1 MIVINRNESLEQLYG
16 RGGGDQWVEG
26 FQFACVNAA
35 FVSSLLTM
43 RIVLITLL
51 PPTRNDPVTALIV
64 RPLSKKLDSTSQM
77 SPAKR
82 SKSCPNFEDPPP

>member
-1 MIVINRNESLEQLYG
+1 MVE
-16 RGGGDQWVEG
+16 GGGGEQWVEG

-51 PPTRNDPVTALIV
+51 PPDRNDPVTALIV
-64 RPLSKKLDSTSQM
+64 LPYL
-77 SPAKR
+77 
-82 SKSCPNFEDPPP
+82 KS

>member
-1 MIVINRNESLEQLYG
+1 MIVTNRNESLEQLYG
-16 RGGGDQWVEG
+16 EGGEQWVEG

-77 SPAKR
+77 SPGKR
-82 SKSCPNFEDPPP
+82 RKSWPNFEDPPP

>member
-1 MIVINRNESLEQLYG
+1 MIVTNRNESLEQLYG
-16 RGGGDQWVEG
+16 GEGGEQWVEG

-51 PPTRNDPVTALIV
+51 RPTRNDPVTALIV

-77 SPAKR
+77 SPAKSR
-82 SKSCPNFEDPPP
+82 KSCPN

>member
-1 MIVINRNESLEQLYG
+1 MVEGWGE
-16 RGGGDQWVEG
+16 QWVEG

-64 RPLSKKLDSTSQM
+64 LPYL
-77 SPAKR
+77 
-82 SKSCPNFEDPPP
+82 KS

>member
-1 MIVINRNESLEQLYG
+1 MIVTNRNESLEQLYG
-16 RGGGDQWVEG
+16 GGGEQWVEG

-82 SKSCPNFEDPPP
+82 RKSCPNFEDPPP

>member
-1 MIVINRNESLEQLYG
+1 
-16 RGGGDQWVEG
+16 
-26 FQFACVNAA
+26 
-35 FVSSLLTM
+35 M

-64 RPLSKKLDSTSQM
+64 RPLAKKLDSTSQM

-82 SKSCPNFEDPPP
+82 RKSWPNLEDPPP

>member
-1 MIVINRNESLEQLYG
+1 MIVTNRNESLEQLYG
-16 RGGGDQWVEG
+16 GGGGEQWVEG

-64 RPLSKKLDSTSQM
+64 LPYL
-77 SPAKR
+77 
-82 SKSCPNFEDPPP
+82 KS